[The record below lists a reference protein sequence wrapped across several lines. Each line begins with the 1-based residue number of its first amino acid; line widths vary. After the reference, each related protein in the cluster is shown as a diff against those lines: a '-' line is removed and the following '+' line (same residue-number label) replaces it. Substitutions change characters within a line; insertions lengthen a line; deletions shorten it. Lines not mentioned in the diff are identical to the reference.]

1 MTAPITLRN
10 ADRLQHVAVS
20 RLQLYVTGR
29 VHAILY
35 PFQSWLAGE
44 VQDAADADGLADA
57 GKLALVVNQA
67 DGRWRNTIAN
77 YVQLLTNARRAA
89 GSIAF
94 TPWRLRHN
102 HLITQPIER
111 IQEAWT
117 PQPDDYRRLVQTW
130 QRRRDYALQAA
141 QQRVYGDGFNL
152 SRRIWRLE
160 QGGMQAIRNT
170 IAQGMAER
178 TNAWELARRLEGQ
191 LNAQQEWPQWSETRL
206 RGLDARGR
214 ARSAEGLWRN
224 PQERAAA
231 NADATAQGL
240 SPQAGISYN
249 ALRLARNEIQAANH
263 AVTSEIALN
272 FPGIVGRDVV
282 LSPAHPR
289 SDICDSLV
297 AENPHPKEANFLPA
311 HVSCLCSWREVLMPR
326 SDFAR
331 QAAAWA
337 RGEGDFLDGYA
348 SWLGVRSLAPLPA
361 TVDAAGALELL
372 NMMKT
377 WLDGNVDAM
386 ATVLKV

>member
-1 MTAPITLRN
+1 MTPITLRT

-20 RLQLYVTGR
+20 RLQLYVSGR

-35 PFQSWLAGE
+35 PFQAWLLRE
-44 VQDAADADGLADA
+44 VRDAADADGNADA

-67 DGRWRNTIAN
+67 DGRWRNAVAN
-77 YVQLLTNARRAA
+77 YVQLLTVARRAA

-94 TPWRLRHN
+94 TPWRLKHN
-102 HLITQPIER
+102 HFITGPIER
-111 IQEAWT
+111 IQEAFEPT
-117 PQPDDYRRLVQTW
+117 PDDYRRLVQMW
-130 QRRRDYALQAA
+130 QRRRDYALSVA

-160 QGGMQAIRNT
+160 QGGMQQIRNT

-178 TNAWELARRLEGQ
+178 TSAWDLARRLEGQ

-224 PQERAAA
+224 PAERAAA

-240 SPQAGISYN
+240 SPQGGISYN

-263 AVTSEIALN
+263 AVTSDIAQN

-289 SDICDSLV
+289 HDQCDTAVS
-297 AENPHPKEANFLPA
+297 ENPHPKGANFLPL
-311 HVSCLCSWREVLMPR
+311 HPQCLCTWREVLMPR
-326 SDFAR
+326 ADFLK
-331 QAAAWA
+331 QAQAWA
-337 RGEGDFLDGYA
+337 RGDGDFLDGYA
-348 SWLGVRSLAPLPA
+348 SWLGVRSLAPLPDV
-361 TVDAAGALELL
+361 VDAAGALELL
-372 NMMKT
+372 GMMKT
-377 WLDGNVDAM
+377 WLDGDVDAM
-386 ATVLKV
+386 ATVIGV